1 MDILRIPYI
10 TPLSYMSN
18 FCTAMPNNSLY
29 NWLIWGRIAE
39 NPVVTPTMREQVI
52 MPSAKNRYLNSV
64 TIVKNAVVN
73 STITIEVGA
82 EATYTFAEAKTLTN
96 TSDNIATA
104 TLADGVLTIL
114 GVVAGSTTITLKDS
128 NNDTVATI
136 EVTVA

>member
-1 MDILRIPYI
+1 
-10 TPLSYMSN
+10 
-18 FCTAMPNNSLY
+18 
-29 NWLIWGRIAE
+29 
-39 NPVVTPTMREQVI
+39 MREQVI

-64 TIVKNAVVN
+64 TIVKKTVVN

-128 NNDTVATI
+128 NSDTVATI